1 MYNNSII
8 NNFTNFIVVW
18 CNGSTKD
25 FGSFSIG
32 SNPITATIACRDDSL
47 LFMILCFIVSPQ
59 VEVIN
64 TFACG
69 VLCSTDIAELIC
81 FDTIKYYYTIEN
93 VI

>member
-25 FGSFSIG
+25 FGSFSTG
-32 SNPITATIACRDDSL
+32 SSPVTTTNKYD
-47 LFMILCFIVSPQ
+47 VPQ

-69 VLCSTDIAELIC
+69 IL
-81 FDTIKYYYTIEN
+81 Y
-93 VI
+93 

>member
-32 SNPITATIACRDDSL
+32 SNPITATIAFC
-47 LFMILCFIVSPQ
+47 LCNFFIVSPQ

-64 TFACG
+64 AFACG
-69 VLCSTDIAELIC
+69 VLCSTDIAGLIC
-81 FDTIKYYYTIEN
+81 SDTIKYYYTIEN